1 MNGTVKRLINDKQV
15 DGEGRMGRRTHLRV
29 AVEHGEIGNN
39 DRHGQR
45 DGQHAGQGAQSADEH
60 ADVRLGH
67 HVSVADGGH
76 GHNGPPK
83 AFRDALSPQI
93 QSEKFNTKKFRKKIQ
108 KNQGILFEDSTTPR
122 FQFFNIFSFIK
133 FSYTQKN
140 PKNPKKI

>member
-83 AFRDALSPQI
+83 AFRDALSSQI
-93 QSEKFNTKKFRKKIQ
+93 QSEKFNTKKSE
-108 KNQGILFEDSTTPR
+108 KNRIFFEDSTTPR
-122 FQFFNIFSFIK
+122 FK
-133 FSYTQKN
+133 F
-140 PKNPKKI
+140 